1 MKGLK
6 FNKKSTIIVAIVIVV
21 FLILTIGHSKLTKSS
36 FAFDTYISISIYD
49 KTISTRR
56 KGELIDEAFNLCRQ
70 LDEKFSKTNP
80 QSEIYKANNSRVV
93 LSDETKNL
101 LEYAA
106 YFHLLSNEK
115 FDVTIE
121 SLTTLWDV
129 KNRSSLP
136 TKEEIDEA
144 LDSIGARYDFGAIVK
159 GYACDRIKEYF
170 KSNSVRSA
178 VINLGGN
185 ITCIGS
191 KSLFEDFN
199 IGIER
204 PFSESSNDVIKVLHI
219 NDKSVVTSGIYQRYF
234 KVNGDDKIYSHIID
248 PKTGYP
254 VDNNLYSVTVIS
266 NSSLIGDML
275 STTLLLVN
283 PDNEEMAEIIKKV
296 NKDFSES
303 ISVIVVDDKFS
314 IHEFNTK
321 SSL

>member
-1 MKGLK
+1 MKKLK
-6 FNKKSTIIVAIVIVV
+6 FNKKSIIIISIIIVLFMI
-21 FLILTIGHSKLTKSS
+21 FTFSHSKLTRSS

-56 KGELIDEAFNLCRQ
+56 KAKLIDEAFKICSE
-70 LDEKFSKTNP
+70 LDEKYSKTNP
-80 QSEIYKANNSRVV
+80 QSEIYKHNNSRVV

-106 YFHLLSNEK
+106 YFHLLSDGK

-121 SLTTLWDV
+121 SLTSLWDV
-129 KNRSSLP
+129 KNRKTLP
-136 TKEEIDEA
+136 TKEDIDDA

-159 GYACDRIKEYF
+159 GHACDKIKEYF

-185 ITCIGS
+185 VTCIGS
-191 KSLFEDFN
+191 KSLFKNFN

-204 PFSESSNDVIKVLHI
+204 PFSNSGNDVIKVVHI

-234 KVNGDDKIYSHIID
+234 KVDGDDRIYSHIID

-275 STTLLLVN
+275 STTVLLLN
-283 PDNEEMAEIIKKV
+283 PDNDEMSEIIKKV
-296 NKDFSES
+296 NKDFSET
-303 ISVIVVDDKFS
+303 ISVIVVDDNFA